1 MNELATWTTIPDKA
15 ARWGD
20 GPWVDEPDKA
30 QWVDEATGL
39 VCLALR
45 HRHWGQWCGYVGV
58 PAGHPWHG
66 VDADDDRVW
75 ACAHG
80 YRVNYA
86 AGCQEDDSPVEQRIC
101 HIPTPG
107 EPDDVWWFGFDCGH
121 AGDLSPFMKA
131 ALGAFGFP
139 LDGMEYRTLEYV
151 QVECSALAAQLAVAG
166 VRKVAGDGSPS

>member
-1 MNELATWTTIPDKA
+1 MATDKQDVIDKST
-15 ARWGD
+15 WPD
-20 GPWVDEPDKA
+20 GPWQSEPDRWEGEHA
-30 QWVDEATGL
+30 GFPL
-39 VCLALR
+39 LAVR
-45 HRHWGQWCGYVGV
+45 HSRSGHWCGYVAV
-58 PAGHPWHG
+58 PPTHPAYGKDYDDVDVQVHG
-66 VDADDDRVW
+66 GLTYADK
-75 ACAHG
+75 
-80 YRVNYA
+80 
-86 AGCQEDDSPVEQRIC
+86 CQGSVC
-101 HIPTPG
+101 HVPKPG